1 MARKEMDSIGIC
13 ATEVMMGFF
22 FQPSKVRLM
31 MMTDPTAPIMTTISH
46 PNLGA
51 IQYTLN
57 PHENVHENPHENC
70 HEKALKILY

>member
-1 MARKEMDSIGIC
+1 MFKRFHLVSSRGQMVMARKEMDSIGIC

-46 PNLGA
+46 TNLA
-51 IQYTLN
+51 IF
-57 PHENVHENPHENC
+57 PVVDSP
-70 HEKALKILY
+70 KK